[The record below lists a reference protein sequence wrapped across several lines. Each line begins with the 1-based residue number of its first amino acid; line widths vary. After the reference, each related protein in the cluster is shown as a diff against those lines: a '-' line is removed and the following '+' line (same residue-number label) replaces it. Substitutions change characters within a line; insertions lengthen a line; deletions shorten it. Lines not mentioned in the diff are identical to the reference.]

1 MIQGGSN
8 DQTEVRT
15 QLEAAYVEF
24 GGAIL
29 RFATRLCGNRDD
41 AEDIVV
47 ETFVRAFQSWNEYQG
62 TGSRRAW
69 LFGIAHNATR
79 MARRRRSRTEI
90 QISDEIE
97 APSGNAIEW
106 IAIQQAV
113 HELPTKQKESFLL
126 VKGEGLTASE
136 ASDALNRPIG
146 SILSEVFHALRFLR
160 AKLSE
165 KEPARSQS
173 TKICEAEL

>member
-1 MIQGGSN
+1 MIQGDSN
-8 DQTEVRT
+8 DQTEIRT
-15 QLEAAYVEF
+15 QFEAAYAEF

-47 ETFVRAFQSWNEYQG
+47 ETFVRAFQCWHEYHG

-79 MARRRRSRTEI
+79 MAQRRRPRTEG
-90 QISDEIE
+90 QIPDEIE
-97 APSGNAIEW
+97 APQENVLEW

-113 HELPTKQKESFLL
+113 NELPTKQKESFLL

-146 SILSEVFHALRFLR
+146 SILSDVFHAVRFLR
-160 AKLSE
+160 AKFSE
-165 KEPARSQS
+165 KEPISARPP
-173 TKICEAEL
+173 KICEAEL

>member
-8 DQTEVRT
+8 DQTEIRA
-15 QLEAAYVEF
+15 QIEAAYAEF

-47 ETFVRAFQSWNEYQG
+47 ETFVRAFQCWNEYQG

-79 MARRRRSRTEI
+79 MARRRRPRAEM
-90 QISDEIE
+90 QIPEEIE
-97 APSGNAIEW
+97 APQGNAIEW
-106 IAIQQAV
+106 IAIQLAV
-113 HELPTKQKESFLL
+113 NDLPRKQKESFLL
-126 VKGEGLTASE
+126 VKGEGLTAKEASE
-136 ASDALNRPIG
+136 ALRRPIG
-146 SILSEVFHALRFLR
+146 SILSEVFHAVRFLR
-160 AKLSE
+160 AKLSD
-165 KEPARSQS
+165 KEPATPRS

>member
-1 MIQGGSN
+1 MIQGDSN
-8 DQTEVRT
+8 DQTEVRK
-15 QLEAAYVEF
+15 QIEAAYAEF

-29 RFATRLCGNRDD
+29 RFATRLCDNRDD

-47 ETFVRAFQSWNEYQG
+47 ETFVRAFQSWNEYHG

-79 MARRRRSRTEI
+79 MARRRRPKAEM
-90 QISDEIE
+90 QFPDEIV
-97 APSGNAIEW
+97 APQVNVLEW

-113 HELPTKQKESFLL
+113 NELPTKQKESFLL
-126 VKGEGLTASE
+126 VKGEGLTAKE
-136 ASDALNRPIG
+136 ASVALNRPIG
-146 SILSEVFHALRFLR
+146 SILSEIFHAMRFLR
-160 AKLSE
+160 AELSE
-165 KEPARSQS
+165 KEPTSSRS

>member
-1 MIQGGSN
+1 MTQGGSN
-8 DQTEVRT
+8 DQAEIRKQVEV
-15 QLEAAYVEF
+15 AYAEF

-29 RFATRLCGNRDD
+29 RFVTRFYGNRDD

-47 ETFVRAFQSWNEYQG
+47 ETFVRAFQSWNEYHG

-79 MARRRRSRTEI
+79 MARRRRPKAEI
-90 QISDEIE
+90 QIPDEIE
-97 APSGNAIEW
+97 VPQANVLEW

-113 HELPTKQKESFLL
+113 NELPVKQKESFLL
-126 VKGEGLTASE
+126 VKGEGLTAKE
-136 ASDALNRPIG
+136 AAEVLNRPIG
-146 SILSEVFHALRFLR
+146 SVLSEIFHAIRFLR

-165 KEPARSQS
+165 KEPAGSRS
-173 TKICEAEL
+173 TKICEVEL

>member
-8 DQTEVRT
+8 DQTEIRA
-15 QLEAAYVEF
+15 QIEAAYAEF

-47 ETFVRAFQSWNEYQG
+47 ETFVRAFQCWNEYQG

-79 MARRRRSRTEI
+79 MARRRRPRAEM
-90 QISDEIE
+90 QIPEEIE
-97 APSGNAIEW
+97 APQGNAIEW
-106 IAIQQAV
+106 IAIQLAV
-113 HELPTKQKESFLL
+113 NDLPRKQKESFLL
-126 VKGEGLTASE
+126 VKGEGLTAKEASE
-136 ASDALNRPIG
+136 ALRRPIG
-146 SILSEVFHALRFLR
+146 SILSEVFHAVRFLR
-160 AKLSE
+160 AKLSD
-165 KEPARSQS
+165 KEPVTPRS

>member
-8 DQTEVRT
+8 DQTEIRT
-15 QLEAAYVEF
+15 QIEAAYAEF

-47 ETFVRAFQSWNEYQG
+47 ETFIRAFQNWNEYQG

-79 MARRRRSRTEI
+79 MARRRRSRTEL
-90 QISDEIE
+90 QIPVEIE
-97 APSGNAIEW
+97 APQGNVIEW

-113 HELPTKQKESFLL
+113 NELPVKQKESFLL
-126 VKGEGLTASE
+126 VKGEGLTAKE
-136 ASDALNRPIG
+136 AAEVLNRPIG
-146 SILSEVFHALRFLR
+146 SVLSEIFHAIRFLR

-165 KEPARSQS
+165 REPAGSRS
-173 TKICEAEL
+173 TKICEVEL

>member
-8 DQTEVRT
+8 DQTEIRA
-15 QLEAAYVEF
+15 QIEAAYAEF

-29 RFATRLCGNRDD
+29 RFTTRLCGNRDD

-47 ETFVRAFQSWNEYQG
+47 ETFVRAFQSWNEFHG

-79 MARRRRSRTEI
+79 MARRRRPRAEM
-90 QISDEIE
+90 QIPEEIE
-97 APSGNAIEW
+97 APQGNAIEW

-113 HELPTKQKESFLL
+113 NELPSKQKESFLL
-126 VKGEGLTASE
+126 VKGEGLTARESSLRLSCTE
-136 ASDALNRPIG
+136 RTVNYHLANAMGKLKVDNKMAAIQRACWIG
-146 SILSEVFHALRFLR
+146 AI
-160 AKLSE
+160 
-165 KEPARSQS
+165 
-173 TKICEAEL
+173 